1 MKIYTDLTS
10 LALSLD
16 MATLHRLTTSL
27 LPSHKLFAI
36 LRDIYVQL
44 EQGYSF
50 ITALKP
56 ENMHLFYASSEIAVL
71 ATSEAIRL
79 IIQLPLRTE
88 QRTYTV
94 YEPIPLPSFEQ
105 NLGKFVQ
112 VQTGRQRLAVSSDKR
127 SYMILP
133 PGYIQNCREGNIV
146 ICRGTVPIIERNY
159 ETCLSSLFFGTGQGY
174 ESCSREI
181 LSENFRP
188 VFRKHPFEN
197 SWLHAVGKL
206 TRVECRCIS
215 SQRCPMNI
223 TSIEGS
229 GIITQ
234 PDGCDLIIG
243 QLTLPASR
251 QFQSTAD
258 WDGPGIVAPQTPD
271 LLHPEE
277 VTYLKQHQ
285 GLLGDVWD
293 VWEDPEDGSTPD
305 TTPRTMTQL
314 RQQVEAR
321 LLTQRWICS
330 GIVTGSLAAATVL
343 GLCLWRHRQALPIFR
358 APGARGRAIAD
369 STQGNSPDH
378 PKYGPTGGT
387 DREMATEDRQTRDLG
402 PPSETTVFQ

>member
-1 MKIYTDLTS
+1 YTRELEILIMKFYTDITS
-10 LALSLD
+10 LVLSLD
-16 MATLHRLTTSL
+16 MATLHRLTASL

-50 ITALKP
+50 ITALNP
-56 ENMHLFYASSEIAVL
+56 ENMHLFYASSGVAVL

-79 IIQLPLRTE
+79 IVQLPLRTE
-88 QRTYTV
+88 QRAYNV
-94 YEPIPLPSFEQ
+94 YEPIPLPSFKQ

-112 VQTGRQRLAVSSDKR
+112 VQARRERLAVSSDKR

-133 PGYIQNCREGNIV
+133 TGYVQNCREGKID
-146 ICRGTVPIIERNY
+146 ICKETVPTVERTY
-159 ETCLSSLFFGTGQGY
+159 ETCLSSLFFGTSQEY
-174 ESCSREI
+174 LSCTREI

-188 VFRKHPFEN
+188 MFRKHPFEN
-197 SWLHAVGKL
+197 SWLYAVGKL
-206 TRVECRCIS
+206 TKVECRCIS
-215 SQRCPMNI
+215 SQGCPMNI
-223 TSIEGS
+223 TSIEGT

-234 PDGCDLIIG
+234 SDGCDLIIG

-258 WDGPGIVAPQTPD
+258 WDGPGIVASQAPD

-277 VTYLKQHQ
+277 ATYLKQHQ

-293 VWEDPEDGSTPD
+293 AWEDPEDGSTPD
-305 TTPRTMTQL
+305 TAPRTITQL

-330 GIVTGSLAAATVL
+330 GIVAGSTAAAAVL
-343 GLCLWRHRQALPIFR
+343 SLCLWRHRRALLIFR
-358 APGARGRAIAD
+358 ARGAR
-369 STQGNSPDH
+369 
-378 PKYGPTGGT
+378 
-387 DREMATEDRQTRDLG
+387 
-402 PPSETTVFQ
+402 